1 MLADTINQSE
11 MQAARFHHNN
21 IDVAMLKGNSSCGR
35 PRTVNEDATPESGW
49 SRARSASIAR
59 RLRVLCDKFESEE
72 FGFERPL
79 FDVNEGSRS
88 HNQVVDAWFLRKLV
102 RGWYGSCLW
111 VRSANRTS
119 KDLRRVASSL
129 DRSASDFF
137 FNCFALFRCITGFI
151 HLLDL
156 RVVGNSPY
164 PPYWLILRYL
174 ADCSCSVVYYQYA
187 WQLPL
192 LSGVV

>member
-1 MLADTINQSE
+1 MIPFKYQMAMSWQNKAFKSVPLLSGFCARLGLTGIMLADTINQSE

-102 RGWYGSCLW
+102 RGWYGSCL
-111 VRSANRTS
+111 
-119 KDLRRVASSL
+119 
-129 DRSASDFF
+129 
-137 FNCFALFRCITGFI
+137 
-151 HLLDL
+151 
-156 RVVGNSPY
+156 
-164 PPYWLILRYL
+164 
-174 ADCSCSVVYYQYA
+174 
-187 WQLPL
+187 
-192 LSGVV
+192 